1 MDPLNVP
8 AIHGE
13 QVAGQ
18 EASVRRDLLRL
29 TTDINVHTFDVA
41 ELLNLVQEGRL
52 YLKWKFESF
61 ADYAEQE
68 LGLKV
73 RKAEYL
79 SRIVRVCRECGIKR
93 ADYEPAGV
101 TKLRLITTL
110 NTEEKFFDTVEKKLV
125 PMVECITDLVA
136 EAPELSTKEIEERVA
151 HLKGQDG
158 DNSMV
163 TKSYS
168 VTRSCYENTVK
179 RCFEVIRRHL
189 GSAGRDGTGVAL
201 EYSDG
206 AVIEALCAEYLGDP
220 RNFLEESD
228 CSKDQVEVPLEASS
242 VQDTGTTTSVDI
254 PTEI

>member
-41 ELLNLVQEGRL
+41 ELLFQVQENKL

-101 TKLRLITTL
+101 TKLRQITTL
-110 NTEEKFFDTVEKKLV
+110 NPEEKFFDVVEKTHT
-125 PMVECITDLVA
+125 PMADLITNLVA
-136 EAPELSTKEIEERVA
+136 EAPELSTVEVELEVA
-151 HLKGQDG
+151 KLKGQVG
-158 DNSMV
+158 ENAMV
-163 TKSYS
+163 LRNYK
-168 VTRSCYENTVK
+168 VTLSAWENVITRCYESVRK
-179 RCFEVIRRHL
+179 KL
-189 GSAGRDGTGVAL
+189 GSAGRDGTGAAI
-201 EYSDG
+201 EFSDG
-206 AVIEALCAEYLGDP
+206 AVIEALCAEWNADP
-220 RNFLEESD
+220 RNFLEE
-228 CSKDQVEVPLEASS
+228 
-242 VQDTGTTTSVDI
+242 TGCNQEQIDI
-254 PTEI
+254 PMEESK